1 MLSDV
6 YATSNA
12 NIRQNN
18 GIFKTFRFENIEL
31 NSRTIE
37 GTWTEKSNSR
47 TFEGFEDSVRTLIV
61 IHYMRTQGM
70 LYSNLMINGFL

>member
-1 MLSDV
+1 MLPDV

-31 NSRTIE
+31 NSRRIE

-47 TFEGFEDSVRTLIV
+47 TFEGWTLIV